1 MENRTE
7 CSSKIQK
14 LVQPQLKFDRYYLPR
29 IRNTF
34 PVSVSYSLPGR
45 FSDAYSVK
53 YAFASSKMSKDHL
66 NSCYSHIYLPFPP
79 RTVSLLSPFE
89 LDPFIDASFRVILV
103 EELCAI

>member
-7 CSSKIQK
+7 CSSKIQR
-14 LVQPQLKFDRYYLPR
+14 LVQPQLKFDSYYLPR

-66 NSCYSHIYLPFPP
+66 N
-79 RTVSLLSPFE
+79 LLQPHLFAVYTTYRFS
-89 LDPFIDASFRVILV
+89 SV
-103 EELCAI
+103 AI